1 MNIVSSYCLSSAL
14 NVRTCYIVLLLPRI
28 ASLRALGLRRDCD
41 RCLVV
46 ADGQGQARREVK
58 R

>member
-46 ADGQGQARREVK
+46 ADGQGVAR
-58 R
+58 